1 MFTILAF
8 KVSALA
14 AAMGTPM
21 VPGPQAAAP
30 DHADVR
36 AALAPSSPV
45 GESALCRH
53 AFAFHDDSALAQV
66 TAQSLDGAELA
77 EPAKGERE
85 VFIPSPGT
93 IALLGIGTFAMR
105 RKRSA

>member
-1 MFTILAF
+1 MFTILAV

-21 VPGPQAAAP
+21 LAEQQSAVPGHTIAP
-30 DHADVR
+30 ATLAQTSHSSSR
-36 AALAPSSPV
+36 APFD
-45 GESALCRH
+45 H
-53 AFAFHDDSALAQV
+53 AFAFHDSSAIAQV
-66 TAQSLDGAELA
+66 TAQSLDAAERA
-77 EPAKGERE
+77 EPVNAERE

-105 RKRSA
+105 RKRST

>member
-1 MFTILAF
+1 MFTILAV

-21 VPGPQAAAP
+21 LAEQQSAVP
-30 DHADVR
+30 DHTIAPATLAQTSHSNGR
-36 AALAPSSPV
+36 APFD
-45 GESALCRH
+45 H
-53 AFAFHDDSALAQV
+53 AFAFHDSTALAQV
-66 TAQSLDGAELA
+66 TAQSLDAA
-77 EPAKGERE
+77 QRVEPATAEHE

-93 IALLGIGTFAMR
+93 IALLGTGVFAMR